1 MRISNIFLFLW
12 VSVFCFIC
20 ATPTVIAKNKIP
32 KKNIQITYPLRA
44 IANAPS
50 IATIGIKR
58 DECENTFYVPYIQ
71 TNNSI
76 TTKANILNRNMQNLG
91 VKFTLNNQKKIF
103 EQYDMSPPYEN
114 TFTSLTKGEYTLQT
128 NIVDANKKIIKGL
141 SNQDIAT
148 NIGIGDII
156 IEIGDSVAEG
166 YNGRMFKVSPY
177 TDWLNAPAK
186 SKDNRQYPQC
196 NITSDKF
203 QKISHHVELNNKLSS
218 FFGYP
223 FFILNEGVG
232 GITSSEYLTRMSLS
246 TWQNRI
252 KLLSPN
258 TWLIQLGNNDLPT
271 QDYTNK
277 DRKSGG

>member
-1 MRISNIFLFLW
+1 
-12 VSVFCFIC
+12 
-20 ATPTVIAKNKIP
+20 
-32 KKNIQITYPLRA
+32 
-44 IANAPS
+44 
-50 IATIGIKR
+50 
-58 DECENTFYVPYIQ
+58 
-71 TNNSI
+71 
-76 TTKANILNRNMQNLG
+76 
-91 VKFTLNNQKKIF
+91 
-103 EQYDMSPPYEN
+103 MSPPYEN

-271 QDYTNK
+271 QDYTNNMQKIINLIK
-277 DRKSGG
+277 DSFSSTSSKIYLTTPVTEMGWQPTINKIGRAHV